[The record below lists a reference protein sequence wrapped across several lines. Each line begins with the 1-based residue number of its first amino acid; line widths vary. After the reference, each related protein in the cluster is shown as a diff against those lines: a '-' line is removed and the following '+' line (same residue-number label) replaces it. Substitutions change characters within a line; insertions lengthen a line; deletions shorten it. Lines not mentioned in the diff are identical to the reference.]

1 MTAISN
7 HGLGL
12 LISYD
17 SDIEH
22 VLGFLLAI
30 TAILNYVLG
39 LIISYY
45 SDIELRFGF
54 AY

>member
-7 HGLGL
+7 HDLGL

-22 VLGFLLAI
+22 VLGLL
-30 TAILNYVLG
+30 
-39 LIISYY
+39 ISYD
-45 SDIELRFGF
+45 SETKTRFWF
-54 AY
+54 TY